1 MLPTMKIG
9 DREITRLI
17 VGSNP
22 FTGKSHLNEETNADM
37 KGWFSEDAVFAM
49 LRRCEE
55 AGINTVQSR
64 GSQPVMGLVDR
75 YRRSGGKMN
84 WLAQSAKS
92 LDAFAGE
99 LDEMMKYDPAGVCV
113 HGELADELYLN
124 DRLDLLGGLLDQIR
138 AKNVPAGL
146 CAHFP
151 EVLAYAE
158 EHHLRPDYYMA
169 SLYNLS
175 QPDRSHDVNP
185 TGERFEDS
193 DIPKMYAVIRELSA
207 PTFALKILGAGRRCA
222 SQEQVKAVFAEAFA
236 SMKPGDGVLVGM
248 FDKYIDQPMLDAQ
261 YAAEA
266 IRQSE
271 GQSNEIGA

>member
-9 DREITRLI
+9 DLEITRLI

-22 FTGKSHLNEETNADM
+22 FTGKSHLTPETDADM
-37 KGWFSEDAVFAM
+37 KDYFSEETAFAM

-55 AGINTVQSR
+55 AGINAVQSR
-64 GSQPVMGLVDR
+64 GSMPVMGLLGR
-75 YRRSGGKMN
+75 YRSSGGKLLWM
-84 WLAQSAKS
+84 AQSGKNLTTFDEE
-92 LDAFAGE
+92 LDA
-99 LDEMMKYDPAGVCV
+99 MMQYTPAAVCI
-113 HGELADELYLN
+113 HGELADELYMTGM
-124 DRLDLLGGLLDQIR
+124 LDKLEGLLDKIR
-138 AKNVPAGL
+138 RKNVPCGI

-158 EHHLRPDYYMA
+158 EKGLRPDYYMA

-193 DIPKMYAVIRELSA
+193 DIPQMYAVIRQLSA

-222 SQEQVKAVFAEAFA
+222 DQEQVKAAFAEAFA

-248 FDKYIDQPMLDAQ
+248 FDKYIDQPMLNAQ
-261 YAAEA
+261 YTLDA
-266 IRQSE
+266 IRLAE
-271 GQSNEIGA
+271 GK